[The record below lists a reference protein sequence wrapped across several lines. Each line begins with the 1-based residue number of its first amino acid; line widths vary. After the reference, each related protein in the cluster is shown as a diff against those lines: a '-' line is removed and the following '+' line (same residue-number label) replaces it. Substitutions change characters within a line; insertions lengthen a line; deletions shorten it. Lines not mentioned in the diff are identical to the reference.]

1 MGQQL
6 VRRRSSNRAGMTL
19 ALMVSIAF
27 ALPGAAEVL
36 LTGAGATFPSPLYSK
51 WFTQYQTVDN
61 SVRFDYQAIGS
72 GGGMKRLME
81 QTVAF
86 GASDAPMTDEQMQ
99 AAKGGEIL
107 HFPTVIGAVVLIY
120 NLPQGTSG
128 LKLTPA
134 IIAEI
139 FSGKITHWND
149 PQLTGVNPG
158 IQLPEQA
165 ITVVHRSDG
174 SGTTEIFT
182 DYLSK
187 VSPEWKQ
194 KVGHGATVTWPVGI
208 TAKRSEGVAELV
220 KRTPGAISY
229 VELTHAL
236 QTNIPAA
243 WVQNRAGKFIEPT
256 LISVSAAATGA
267 LQDMPHDFRLS
278 LTDATGPEAYPIA
291 AFTWVLVYKQQ
302 SNKEQGQ
309 KLVQFLWWMLHEGQQ
324 EAPALHYAPLPK
336 EVVTREE
343 EALAA
348 ITYEGQSLLA
358 KK

>member
-1 MGQQL
+1 
-6 VRRRSSNRAGMTL
+6 
-19 ALMVSIAF
+19 
-27 ALPGAAEVL
+27 
-36 LTGAGATFPSPLYSK
+36 
-51 WFTQYQTVDN
+51 
-61 SVRFDYQAIGS
+61 
-72 GGGMKRLME
+72 MKRLVE

-107 HFPTVIGAVVLIY
+107 HFPTALGAVVLVY
-120 NLPQGTSG
+120 NLPQGKSG

-134 IIAEI
+134 VIAEI

-149 PQLTGVNPG
+149 AQLITLNPNLN
-158 IQLPEQA
+158 LPDQA
-165 ITVVHRSDG
+165 IMVVHRSDG

-194 KVGHGATVTWPVGI
+194 KVGHGATITWPVGI

-236 QTNIPAA
+236 QTNIPYA
-243 WVQNRAGKFIEPT
+243 WIQNRTGKFIEPT
-256 LISVSAAATGA
+256 LTSVSAAAGA
-267 LQDMPHDFRLS
+267 IQDMPRDFRVS
-278 LTDATGPEAYPIA
+278 LTDATGPDAYPIV

-302 SNKEQGQ
+302 SNKTQGQ
-309 KLVQFLWWMLHEGQQ
+309 KLVNFLWWMMHEGQK

-336 EVVTREE
+336 ELVAREE

-348 ITYEGQSLLA
+348 ITYEGQPLLA
-358 KK
+358 KQ

>member
-19 ALMVSIAF
+19 GLIVIISWLLRA
-27 ALPGAAEVL
+27 AAEVL
-36 LTGAGATFPSPLYSK
+36 LTGAGATFPSPLYTK

-134 IIAEI
+134 IIAGI
-139 FSGKITHWND
+139 FYGKITHWND
-149 PQLTGVNPG
+149 SQLTGVNPG
-158 IQLPEQA
+158 VQLPEQA
-165 ITVVHRSDG
+165 ITVVHRGDG

-187 VSPEWKQ
+187 VSPDWKQ
-194 KVGHGATVTWPVGI
+194 KVGQGATVTWPVGI
-208 TAKRSEGVAELV
+208 TAKRSDGMAELV
-220 KRTPGAISY
+220 KRSPGAIGY
-229 VELTHAL
+229 VEHTIAV
-236 QTNIPAA
+236 QAQIPYA

-256 LISVSAAATGA
+256 SASVNAAATGA
-267 LQDMPHDFRLS
+267 LPEMPPDFRMS
-278 LTDATGPEAYPIA
+278 LTDATGPEAYPLA
-291 AFTWVLVYKQQ
+291 AFTWLLVYKQQ
-302 SNKEQGQ
+302 ANKDQGQ
-309 KLVQFLWWMLHEGQQ
+309 KLVQFLWWMLHEGQK
-324 EAPALHYAPLPK
+324 EVPALHYAPLPK
-336 EVVTREE
+336 DVVTREE

-348 ITYEGQSLLA
+348 ITYEGQPLLA
-358 KK
+358 KQ